1 MWHFRLALF
10 QIFLCQEVVVALI
23 FFVVVTIVHCPSS
36 LAVPLLFPLL
46 LIVFCPPLTS
56 SILSGKV
63 IIILSF
69 RIQSNDD
76 CLPFIC
82 SLLVFGKNPDF
93 VNSTLLNVIVHP
105 CPPSF
110 PFFPCIIA
118 QCFFVALFS
127 YANWLFLSYLPL
139 LFPHL
144 TCLSLW
150 TGCDFN
156 FELCLSNFLS
166 NKHCTTGSSFV
177 SVQVCVC
184 PITLA
189 ATALCC
195 PALFRSTLTSCSGPT
210 DSFLD
215 LFI

>member
-46 LIVFCPPLTS
+46 LIVSCPPPLAS

-118 QCFFVALFS
+118 QCFCVALFS
-127 YANWLFLSYLPL
+127 YAN
-139 LFPHL
+139 
-144 TCLSLW
+144 
-150 TGCDFN
+150 
-156 FELCLSNFLS
+156 
-166 NKHCTTGSSFV
+166 
-177 SVQVCVC
+177 
-184 PITLA
+184 
-189 ATALCC
+189 
-195 PALFRSTLTSCSGPT
+195 
-210 DSFLD
+210 
-215 LFI
+215 

>member
-1 MWHFRLALF
+1 MWRFRLVLF
-10 QIFLCQEVVVALI
+10 QLFLCQEVVVALI

-46 LIVFCPPLTS
+46 LIVSCPPLAS

-69 RIQSNDD
+69 RIHSNDD

-82 SLLVFGKNPDF
+82 SLLVFEKNPDF
-93 VNSTLLNVIVHP
+93 VNSTSLNVIVHP

-127 YANWLFLSYLPL
+127 YAN
-139 LFPHL
+139 
-144 TCLSLW
+144 
-150 TGCDFN
+150 
-156 FELCLSNFLS
+156 
-166 NKHCTTGSSFV
+166 
-177 SVQVCVC
+177 
-184 PITLA
+184 
-189 ATALCC
+189 
-195 PALFRSTLTSCSGPT
+195 
-210 DSFLD
+210 
-215 LFI
+215 